1 MLDNWYPTAE
11 WQAAA
16 LQYLIDTEGIEV
28 VFSHYHAV
36 DLEEHQFIKH
46 LAQRPFNRQPV
57 EVAEKWME
65 DLYVQTDY
73 YLGKFLHYLD
83 EGWTIAIFSDHAQVA
98 PAHDIPVLV
107 CIGGVTIPLMEEMG
121 LTKTYINA
129 HGEQLIDWKNTKA
142 VMQREGHIYLNIKG
156 RNKHV
161 VDGEII
167 EGIVDPKDQY
177 EVEEEIMT
185 KLYQLTDP
193 LTGHRIVSVA
203 LRNKD
208 AILLGQGGPEAGDII
223 VFIAEGYNFDHADSL
238 STFCGESDTSV
249 SPIFIIAGKGVKEG
263 FKTERV
269 IRQID
274 FAPTIAVLGGV
285 RMPHECE
292 GAPVYQILT
301 QEY

>member
-1 MLDNWYPTAE
+1 
-11 WQAAA
+11 
-16 LQYLIDTEGIEV
+16 
-28 VFSHYHAV
+28 
-36 DLEEHQFIKH
+36 
-46 LAQRPFNRQPV
+46 
-57 EVAEKWME
+57 
-65 DLYVQTDY
+65 
-73 YLGKFLHYLD
+73 
-83 EGWTIAIFSDHAQVA
+83 
-98 PAHDIPVLV
+98 
-107 CIGGVTIPLMEEMG
+107 
-121 LTKTYINA
+121 
-129 HGEQLIDWKNTKA
+129 
-142 VMQREGHIYLNIKG
+142 MQREGHIYLNIKG

-203 LRNKD
+203 LQQ
-208 AILLGQGGPEAGDII
+208 QGCHFTGPRRPEAGDII

-269 IRQID
+269 IRQITLLRRLL
-274 FAPTIAVLGGV
+274 FWAVCV
-285 RMPHECE
+285 CHTN
-292 GAPVYQILT
+292 AKAHQFIKF
-301 QEY
+301 